1 MMIIVDSERCI
12 GCGACVAACPNGAID
27 MQEGIANID
36 QEKCQ
41 GCEACLEVCP
51 EGAILSVSEPAIEGE
66 LLPARPPSVPS
77 TLRAQQVRTVRTVPA
92 ALSWLGAA
100 LAFVGREIVPR
111 AAVSLLDAWDRR
123 ATRPAPSRDASALR
137 PARPPAANTATGGGR
152 RRQRRR
158 HRGGR

>member
-1 MMIIVDSERCI
+1 MMIIVDSERCT

-27 MQEGIANID
+27 MQEGIADID

-41 GCEACLEVCP
+41 GCQACLEACP
-51 EGAILSVSEPAIEGE
+51 EGAILSVSEPAVEGE
-66 LLPARPPSVPS
+66 LLPAGPPSVPS
-77 TLRAQQVRTVRTVPA
+77 TLRARQVRTVRTVPA

-123 ATRPAPSRDASALR
+123 ATRPSPSRDTSALR
-137 PARPPAANTATGGGR
+137 PARPPATNTATRGGR

-158 HRGGR
+158 HWGGR